1 MGVRNNKLGRERCD
15 TLENYEASLRRPSQ
29 CNMNR
34 ARARWNV
41 CEDIAGDGQ
50 KSTKLQSSR
59 GRPEVQQDPLG
70 GHWGANGAFQK
81 LFKNQCNDVACFAE
95 PVTIPIPPN
104 CWQCTYWCLPSIVT
118 VKRCSRN
125 TTPIRKHRSENS
137 ANPNPIL
144 AALQGMCALDLQPA
158 KQHMSLYKSPTRK
171 DRKDRQTTQF
181 LCSIFY
187 RWKSLQS
194 QKVSTSGRPHVFRIW
209 KIAMSLNQPT
219 LKLGSTTRFL
229 IKLSSILINHA
240 TLRMPGGNGVLS
252 ISSWR
257 IMIS

>member
-1 MGVRNNKLGRERCD
+1 MQHESGSSQVECMRGYIRRRAEED
-15 TLENYEASLRRPSQ
+15 EASKLERTTPRMQLHTRIAHEGRTTSTGGPTRPRSEATGAP
-29 CNMNR
+29 M
-34 ARARWNV
+34 ARFRHGSNTNV
-41 CEDIAGDGQ
+41 
-50 KSTKLQSSR
+50 TRSR
-59 GRPEVQQDPLG
+59 
-70 GHWGANGAFQK
+70 
-81 LFKNQCNDVACFAE
+81 FAE
-95 PVTIPIPPN
+95 PVTIPIPHN

-209 KIAMSLNQPT
+209 RIAMSLNQPT
-219 LKLGSTTRFL
+219 LKLGSTTRLL
-229 IKLSSILINHA
+229 IKLLSILINHA
-240 TLRMPGGNGVLS
+240 TLRMLGGNGVLS